1 MKDQNPIVQGDYDN
15 KQDDKTNQRWPE
27 VQNICFTPL
36 ENIIITILSSIIPE
50 IDYPQNFNDKCYIKQ
65 ESKYIYRQGGFH
77 N

>member
-50 IDYPQNFNDKCYIKQ
+50 IDYPQNDRDDSTISHEVEDNPWV
-65 ESKYIYRQGGFH
+65 E
-77 N
+77 